1 MTPQLNTHTVQE
13 TAMLTF
19 QPVLPAVIEQTALS
33 LFESFSEK
41 MKRTLNG
48 REDRALKMALE
59 GHVTHKAARVFSV
72 LSENGQHAYL
82 VDLDRSFCTCPD
94 SRKGQVCK
102 HRLAAYLVE
111 QSQQANKNQ
120 ETPANKPE
128 THKEHSSRPDPEPRD
143 TGDPDL
149 EKVQRI
155 LQSRSEFMQEAI
167 VYATLEWEGQLFPVE
182 ILSLEKEIAL
192 VRALPKMMND
202 KLIPQF
208 PFPGKKS
215 LTQVIANCL
224 SEVTIYR

>member
-48 REDRALKMALE
+48 REDRALKLALE

-111 QSQQANKNQ
+111 QSQQASQSQ
-120 ETPANKPE
+120 ETPQENPKSQ
-128 THKEHSSRPDPEPRD
+128 KENRPDPESD
-143 TGDPDL
+143 TRNLDDPDL
-149 EKVQRI
+149 EKVRRI
-155 LQSRSEFMQEAI
+155 LQSRSEFLQEAI
-167 VYATLEWEGQLFPVE
+167 VYANLEWEGQLLPVE
-182 ILSLEKEIAL
+182 IMALEENIAL

-215 LTQVIANCL
+215 LTQVIANRL
-224 SEVTIYR
+224 SDVTIYR

>member
-13 TAMLTF
+13 TATLTF

-111 QSQQANKNQ
+111 QSQQASQSQ
-120 ETPANKPE
+120 ETPHENPKSQ
-128 THKEHSSRPDPEPRD
+128 KENRPDPESD
-143 TGDPDL
+143 TRNLDDPDL
-149 EKVQRI
+149 EKVRRI
-155 LQSRSEFMQEAI
+155 LQSRSEFLQEAI
-167 VYATLEWEGQLFPVE
+167 VYANLEWEGQLLRVE
-182 ILSLEKEIAL
+182 IMALEENIAL

-202 KLIPQF
+202 KLTPQF

-215 LTQVIANCL
+215 LTQVIANRL
-224 SEVTIYR
+224 SDVTIYR